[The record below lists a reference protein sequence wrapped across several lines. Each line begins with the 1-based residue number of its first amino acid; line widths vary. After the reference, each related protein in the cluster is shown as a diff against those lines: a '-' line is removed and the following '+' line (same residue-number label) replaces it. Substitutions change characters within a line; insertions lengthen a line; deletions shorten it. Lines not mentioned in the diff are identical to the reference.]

1 MTGRRVAAWSGA
13 VVALV
18 AALGLAVPGPAAAAP
33 GPANAPQ
40 WWFDSWQ
47 VHAIWAS
54 GARGQGITIAE
65 IDTGVNAAL
74 PELAGRIL
82 PGKDFGDPSADG
94 RTDHDTDA
102 FGHGTAMASVMVA
115 HPGVLDITGLAPDAR
130 VLPIAVPIQ
139 GTTDVS
145 SSDQVPAA
153 IRWAVDHGG
162 KIISMS
168 LGGRRDPEHDTV
180 PCPTDEQSAIDYA
193 IGRGAIVVAASGNSG
208 LAGSPVEDPGVCL
221 GVVSVGAVDAT
232 GAVTPFS
239 SRHPYL
245 TLVAPGAGIASLGRV
260 SGTAYL
266 GEGTSQATAI
276 TAASLA
282 LVWSKYPGLTGRDVV
297 TRALGTLDHRFA
309 THDLAYGY
317 GSLET
322 GEAVLAP
329 VAPNAPNP
337 VYDALAPF
345 LARQRAAAAASTQ
358 PAPPPAAVRAR
369 PPGTFAVASR
379 AGVFSGQVL
388 IGTVLAVLGLAAI
401 AALIA
406 MRLTVRSR
414 RRAAAAAIPPAPPP
428 LPGFTPTGW
437 QDITGPIWPFAPP
450 PAPPSGRA
458 AR

>member
-1 MTGRRVAAWSGA
+1 VTGRRIVAS
-13 VVALV
+13 
-18 AALGLAVPGPAAAAP
+18 AALLVMTAAVGLAFPVAAAAAP
-33 GPANAPQ
+33 GPTNAPE

-47 VHAIWAS
+47 VPAVWAA

-94 RTDHDTDA
+94 RTDHDSDA

-115 HPGVLDITGLAPDAR
+115 RPGVLSITGLAPDAQ

-145 SSDQVPAA
+145 SADQVPAA
-153 IRWAVDHGG
+153 IRWAADHGG

-193 IGRGAIVVAASGNSG
+193 IARGSIVVAASGNSG

-221 GVVSVGAVDAT
+221 GVVSVGAIDAT

-245 TLVAPGAGIASLGRV
+245 TLVAPGAGIASLGRAP
-260 SGTAYL
+260 GTAYL

-276 TAASLA
+276 TAAALA

-297 TRALGTLDHRFA
+297 TRVLATLDHRFA

-317 GSLET
+317 GSLAT
-322 GEAVLAP
+322 GQAVFAP
-329 VAPNAPNP
+329 VPSNAANP

-345 LARQRAAAAASTQ
+345 LARQSAAAAASAQ
-358 PAPPPAAVRAR
+358 PAPPAAAVSTR
-369 PPGTFAVASR
+369 PPGTFAAAAR
-379 AGVFSGQVL
+379 PGIFSGRVL
-388 IGTVLAVLGLAAI
+388 VGTLLALGGLAAI

-406 MRLTVRSR
+406 LRLTVRRR

-428 LPGFTPTGW
+428 LPGFSPTGW
-437 QDITGPIWPFAPP
+437 QDISGPIWPFAPP
-450 PAPPSGRA
+450 PAPPGPGVR
-458 AR
+458 